1 MLNATLLFPIRATC
15 PAYLILPDFI
25 TRIMFGEDYR
35 TCSVSSFVVYLTM
48 LSTSDKGASNDDLA
62 MSNELE
68 RAWKAAAVY

>member
-1 MLNATLLFPIRATC
+1 
-15 PAYLILPDFI
+15 
-25 TRIMFGEDYR
+25 MFGEDYR